1 MAQVRTP
8 WFLAG
13 AAKAADTVRQP
24 KMEMAF
30 PQMKSSFQP
39 TDQERYGSL
48 SDWASNVILARVQ
61 RIDQEVGVQ
70 SSECTLAAV
79 SR

>member
-1 MAQVRTP
+1 
-8 WFLAG
+8 
-13 AAKAADTVRQP
+13 
-24 KMEMAF
+24 MEMAF
-30 PQMKSSFQP
+30 PQMKSAFQP
-39 TDQERYGSL
+39 ADWERYGSL

-79 SR
+79 PR